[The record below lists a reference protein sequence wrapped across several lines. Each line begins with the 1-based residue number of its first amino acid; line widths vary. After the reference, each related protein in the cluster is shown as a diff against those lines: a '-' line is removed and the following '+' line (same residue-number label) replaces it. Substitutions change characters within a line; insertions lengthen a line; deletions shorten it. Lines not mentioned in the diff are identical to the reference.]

1 MNNKYLQKIASDLS
15 IAKKSK
21 GEEEKAI
28 VDYTERLK
36 EVKSPELRKA
46 IEHARSEERDH
57 AEGFKKVMEKEAEIG
72 EELKSRLGVK
82 TKKNRYLKK
91 YLLKIAR
98 SETTPT
104 QLSVYQE
111 RALKKLEDNSGVLL
125 DHSMGSGKTKT
136 MLVAIER
143 AQKRDKKNDAL
154 AIVPSSLL
162 NNLDEEIKKHNINI
176 DRSRLNVTTYDRAVN
191 NAAELRKK
199 HHSIVVV
206 DESHRLR
213 NCNTQRHKE
222 LRGIIEEA
230 DQRVLATGTS
240 RYNHVSDMAP
250 LINMVARKKVLPE
263 GKKEFDKE
271 FVSTKTERPG
281 ILAGLVLGAS
291 PEETKTLKNNKYLK
305 KVLDRH
311 VDYYDAKTDPEAA
324 KHFPKSTEHHIEV
337 ELSPEQRAMYKYMEG
352 KLPWTTKMRIRMNL
366 PLDKKESANL
376 NAFSSGLRQVSNTAS
391 PFMPN
396 LQDTSPKIRTM
407 VDRLEKRHKSD
418 KKFKAIVHSNYMD
431 AGLNEYSREL
441 ASRGIPHSI
450 YHGGLS
456 GKEKTEIKDAYNAGK
471 TRVMLVSS
479 SGAEGLNTTNTRLVQ
494 VMENHFNKSKTD
506 QMVARGIRF
515 KSHEGLPAKDRHVDV
530 EYYHSVH
537 PKGFFG
543 KRPTS
548 IDEYLW
554 HHGKSKEDLG
564 DQVVGLM
571 ND

>member
-281 ILAGLVLGAS
+281 ILARLVLGAS

>member
-1 MNNKYLQKIASDLS
+1 
-15 IAKKSK
+15 
-21 GEEEKAI
+21 
-28 VDYTERLK
+28 
-36 EVKSPELRKA
+36 
-46 IEHARSEERDH
+46 
-57 AEGFKKVMEKEAEIG
+57 
-72 EELKSRLGVK
+72 
-82 TKKNRYLKK
+82 
-91 YLLKIAR
+91 
-98 SETTPT
+98 
-104 QLSVYQE
+104 
-111 RALKKLEDNSGVLL
+111 
-125 DHSMGSGKTKT
+125 